1 MARGGGPGRPLRWW
15 QLRQKVEN
23 PTRSRAAPG
32 VQAPPYRALKGGSRG
47 SIPERRLVVVV
58 DAAVGGPIGP
68 VPTLRLAVS
77 RRFLKLLLGDIHPVA
92 VETRVVFERRPG
104 QREVVLA
111 HPQKAAERR
120 DRVSDLAAD
129 LVEHDALDL
138 ADPFLVR
145 AVNRG
150 SFHLVATD
158 KSGGFAI
165 ACCRIAHCHD
175 VDPLL
180 FPLMKNAAPERLV
193 LVSR

>member
-1 MARGGGPGRPLRWW
+1 M
-15 QLRQKVEN
+15 
-23 PTRSRAAPG
+23 
-32 VQAPPYRALKGGSRG
+32 ALKGSGGSRD
-47 SIPERRLVVVV
+47 SIPKRRLVVVV
-58 DAAVGGPIGP
+58 DAAVGGPVGP

-120 DRVSDLAAD
+120 DRVGDLAAD

-138 ADPFLVR
+138 ADPFLVC
-145 AVNRG
+145 AVNSG

-165 ACCRIAHCHD
+165 ARCRIAHCHD
-175 VDPLL
+175 VDPFVASLL
-180 FPLMKNAAPERLV
+180 EKRCSQPLVPVWQRGAMVPARATNRPWGTVVTVGIERG
-193 LVSR
+193 